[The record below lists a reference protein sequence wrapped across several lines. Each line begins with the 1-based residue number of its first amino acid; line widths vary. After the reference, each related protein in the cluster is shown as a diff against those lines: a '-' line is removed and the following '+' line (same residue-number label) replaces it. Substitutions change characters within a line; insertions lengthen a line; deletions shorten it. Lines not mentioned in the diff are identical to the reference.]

1 MEKIDEKVLT
11 ANFGDRRDVIVL
23 TLGASLKNGEHIT
36 DGQVGVALN
45 MAKSGLQMAG
55 ADVDASSSA
64 FLVSDANFQEG
75 DLLSTVTT
83 VELFKVVPE
92 GEAAPNGELGEPG
105 EESSP
110 SEEETGGDD
119 SESVYLDGI
128 DEAE

>member
-1 MEKIDEKVLT
+1 MEKIDEKVLS
-11 ANFGDRRDVIVL
+11 ANFGNRRDVIVL
-23 TLGASLKNGEHIT
+23 TLGASLANGEHIT

-64 FLVSDANFQEG
+64 FLVSDANFEEG
-75 DLLSTVTT
+75 DALSTVTT

-92 GEAAPNGELGEPG
+92 GEAAPNGELDDG
-105 EESSP
+105 ESSP
-110 SEEETGGDD
+110 SDEEE
-119 SESVYLDGI
+119 SVDLGGI

>member
-1 MEKIDEKVLT
+1 MQKIDEKVLT
-11 ANFGDRRDVIVL
+11 ANFGDRRDAIVL
-23 TLGASLKNGEHIT
+23 ILGASLKNGEHIT

-64 FLVSDANFQEG
+64 FLMSDADFQEG

-83 VELFKVVPE
+83 VELYKVVPE
-92 GEAAPNGELGEPG
+92 GEAAPNGELDDGETLEEPTEP
-105 EESSP
+105 EESS
-110 SEEETGGDD
+110 GD
-119 SESVYLDGI
+119 EIELGGI

>member
-1 MEKIDEKVLT
+1 MEKIDEQVLS
-11 ANFGDRRDVIVL
+11 ANFGNRRDVIVL

-92 GEAAPNGELGEPG
+92 GEAAPNGELADGETV
-105 EESSP
+105 EESSL
-110 SEEETGGDD
+110 SEEETGGDETD
-119 SESVYLDGI
+119 LDGI
-128 DEAE
+128 NEAE

>member
-92 GEAAPNGELGEPG
+92 GEAAPNGELADGESV
-105 EESSP
+105 EEPTETEEP
-110 SEEETGGDD
+110 SDGGDD
-119 SESVYLDGI
+119 LGGI